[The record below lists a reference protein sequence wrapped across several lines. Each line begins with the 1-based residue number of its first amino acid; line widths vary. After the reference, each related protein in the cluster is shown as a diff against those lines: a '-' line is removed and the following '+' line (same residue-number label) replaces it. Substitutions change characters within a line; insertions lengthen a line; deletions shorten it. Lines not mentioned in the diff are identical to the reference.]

1 MRGFGYLTTSL
12 GRSLLRVSTQKTE
25 NFMPLYNYECTDCGP
40 FEEWQSM
47 SQSAEPNTCTNCG
60 EQSKRAMST
69 PGLALMSAN
78 TRTAHFRNEK
88 SASNPE
94 VVNKPKNVSRRRAW
108 KIQRAHASQPCTQPW
123 ARAIPTL
130 DDRSL
135 AGHMAPRRAFHLVPK
150 CLNTV

>member
-1 MRGFGYLTTSL
+1 MYLKLYLVRGFGYLTTSL

-88 SASNPE
+88 SADRPE
-94 VVNKPKNVSRRRAW
+94 VVKKPKNVKAQEGHGKSKGGGHTHHGHSHSHSHGHGPSR
-108 KIQRAHASQPCTQPW
+108 PW
-123 ARAIPTL
+123 MI
-130 DDRSL
+130 
-135 AGHMAPRRAFHLVPK
+135 GH
-150 CLNTV
+150 